1 MPLKIVQSTGWTALA
16 TATLPFLTI
25 SHKPFVFFTKKII
38 KVWSQNTTET
48 TIKVD
53 KVDPNVSLSKSSC
66 ETILKTWVEKD
77 PRGEDRITAQE
88 KIRALLGLSGF
99 QRKETLDLKNLNLT
113 SLPDIFNNPCF
124 HQLKHLDLSCNQL
137 TTLPESFGNLQ
148 ALTYLD
154 LTNNQLTTLPASFRK
169 LQALTNLYLERNQL
183 TALPKSF
190 RELQALTNLYL
201 ERNQLTA
208 LPKSFR
214 ELQALTCLDL
224 SNNQLT
230 TLPAFFGELQALT
243 KLCLSRNLLTA
254 LPASFGNLQALTQ
267 LYLSSNQLTTL
278 PASFG
283 NLQALTYLDL
293 YNNLLTALP
302 ASFGN
307 LQALTYLCL
316 TNNQLTTLPASFG
329 NLQALTYLY
338 LTNNQLT
345 TLPASFGNLQ
355 VLTNL
360 YLTNNQLT
368 TLPASFGNLQALTY
382 LDLYNNLLTALPASF
397 GNLQALTYL
406 YLTNNQLTTL
416 PASFGNLQALTY
428 LYLTNNQ
435 LTTLPASF
443 GNLQVLT
450 NLYLTNNQLTTLP
463 ASFGNLQ
470 ALTYLYL
477 TNNQL
482 TTLPASFGNL
492 QVLTNLYLERNATL
506 SGIPMSILA
515 LSSQCIIDLT
525 QCNLSMAIL
534 ERLRARTETS
544 NYSGPRINY
553 SIADIADTD
562 LNEEKSIEESLKSLY
577 AIIDKTP
584 TKFAKLEETPELSSW
599 LHRLSYTADYKAGR
613 EMKKALAKKIISYL
627 NQADTDTEFRTI
639 FYQVIQDASETC
651 GDRVALSVLH
661 LSIAYQLA
669 TIDCKD
675 MKQLANFLIKGPWT
689 IEMLE
694 SIAYNKIRTLPF
706 FDEIEVYLG
715 YLIKLKKDLDL
726 PIDVQEML
734 YFTCSALQEK
744 DLKEAKDF
752 ILEKQKNQNERF
764 KFLISHSKWQ
774 EALSANYREE
784 YQAILDGREEAAEQ
798 EVPDYISIEKT
809 YKQELTALTRKAL
822 ESEKLDLCI
831 G

>member
-1 MPLKIVQSTGWTALA
+1 MSINSINTFTQKALTIPLKIVQSTGWTALA

-25 SHKPFVFFTKKII
+25 SHKPFVFFTKKIV

-53 KVDPNVSLSKSSC
+53 KVNPNVSLSKSSC
-66 ETILKTWVEKD
+66 ETILKTWVETA
-77 PRGEDRITAQE
+77 PRGEARITAQE
-88 KIRALLGLSGF
+88 KIRAFLGLSGF
-99 QRKETLDLKNLNLT
+99 QRKETLDLTNLNLT

-124 HQLKHLDLSCNQL
+124 NQLKHLDLSSNQLRTLPASFGELQALTNLDLSSNQL
-137 TTLPESFGNLQ
+137 TTLPKSFGNLQ
-148 ALTYLD
+148 ALTQLC
-154 LTNNQLTTLPASFRK
+154 LSSNQLTTLPTSFGN
-169 LQALTNLYLERNQL
+169 LQALTHLYL
-183 TALPKSF
+183 
-190 RELQALTNLYL
+190 Y
-201 ERNQLTA
+201 
-208 LPKSFR
+208 
-214 ELQALTCLDL
+214 
-224 SNNQLT
+224 NNQLRT
-230 TLPAFFGELQALT
+230 
-243 KLCLSRNLLTA
+243 
-254 LPASFGNLQALTQ
+254 LPASFGNLQALTN
-267 LYLSSNQLTTL
+267 LDLSSNPLTALPTSFGNLQALTHLYLYNNPLTTL

-283 NLQALTYLDL
+283 NLQALTCLD
-293 YNNLLTALP
+293 
-302 ASFGN
+302 
-307 LQALTYLCL
+307 
-316 TNNQLTTLPASFG
+316 
-329 NLQALTYLY
+329 
-338 LTNNQLT
+338 
-345 TLPASFGNLQ
+345 
-355 VLTNL
+355 
-360 YLTNNQLT
+360 
-368 TLPASFGNLQALTY
+368 
-382 LDLYNNLLTALPASF
+382 
-397 GNLQALTYL
+397 
-406 YLTNNQLTTL
+406 
-416 PASFGNLQALTY
+416 
-428 LYLTNNQ
+428 
-435 LTTLPASF
+435 
-443 GNLQVLT
+443 
-450 NLYLTNNQLTTLP
+450 
-463 ASFGNLQ
+463 
-470 ALTYLYL
+470 
-477 TNNQL
+477 
-482 TTLPASFGNL
+482 
-492 QVLTNLYLERNATL
+492 LERNANL
-506 SGIPMSILA
+506 SGIPMSILE

-525 QCNLSMAIL
+525 ECNLSMDIL
-534 ERLRARTETS
+534 ERLRDITQTS

-562 LNEEKSIEESLKSLY
+562 SNEEKSIEESLKSLY

-584 TKFAKLEETPELSSW
+584 TKFAKLKETTELSSW

-734 YFTCSALQEK
+734 YFRCSALQEK
-744 DLKEAKDF
+744 DLKEAKDSV
-752 ILEKQKNQNERF
+752 LKKQQNENECLE
-764 KFLISHSKWQ
+764 FLISHPKWN

-822 ESEKLDLCI
+822 EPV
-831 G
+831 